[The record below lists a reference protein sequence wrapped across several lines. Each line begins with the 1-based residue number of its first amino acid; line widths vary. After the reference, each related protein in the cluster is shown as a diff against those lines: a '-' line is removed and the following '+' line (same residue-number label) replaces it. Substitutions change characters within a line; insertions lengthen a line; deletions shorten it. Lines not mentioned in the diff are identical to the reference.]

1 MVTCQSSDMMNDP
14 EVRYIIFMS
23 LKKGDKI
30 EDIPIQ
36 GFTTDYEA
44 TIFLEG
50 YVHAIIN
57 HTGDADYA
65 DVKGQFSIRDVAGQE
80 VGLNNK
86 NKEAKNGKND

>member
-1 MVTCQSSDMMNDP
+1 MTDP

-23 LKKGDKI
+23 LKKDDKI

-44 TIFLEG
+44 SIFLEG

-57 HTGDADYA
+57 HTGDANYS
-65 DVKGQFSIRDVAGQE
+65 DVKGQFSIRDVAGQ
-80 VGLNNK
+80 VVSLNNK